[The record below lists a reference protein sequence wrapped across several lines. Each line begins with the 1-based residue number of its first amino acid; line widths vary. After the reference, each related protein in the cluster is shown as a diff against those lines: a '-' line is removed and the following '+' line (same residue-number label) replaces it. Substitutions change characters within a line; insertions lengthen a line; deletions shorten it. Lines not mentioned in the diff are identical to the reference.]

1 MINGLIEIIVY
12 VQQMDVQVRF
22 YRDVLGLTVRSPA
35 GLTDYTNEF
44 WVELETGSC
53 TLALHGGGHGQTGA
67 EIPKLVFGVV
77 DIEAARIML
86 LEKGVTASE
95 VRSPAPGV
103 MVVDALDAEGNPF
116 SVESH
121 GH

>member
-1 MINGLIEIIVY
+1 MIQGLIEVIVY

-22 YRDVLGLTVRSPA
+22 YRDVLGLAVRFPT

-44 WVELETGSC
+44 WVEMETGSC
-53 TLALHGGGHGQTGA
+53 TLALHGGGSGQTKA
-67 EIPKLVFGVV
+67 EIPKLVFGVA
-77 DIEAARIML
+77 DIEAARVML
-86 LEKGVTASE
+86 LEKGVKASE

-116 SVESH
+116 SVESRSH
-121 GH
+121 

>member
-1 MINGLIEIIVY
+1 MIQGLIEIIVY
-12 VQQMDVQVRF
+12 VRQMDVQVRF
-22 YRDVLGLTVRSPA
+22 YRDVLGLTVRSPT

-53 TLALHGGGHGQTGA
+53 TLALHGGDTGQGGK
-67 EIPKLVFGVV
+67 EIPKLVFGVE
-77 DIEAARIML
+77 DIEAARAML
-86 LEKGVTASE
+86 LEKGVKASE

-121 GH
+121 SH